1 MNRNVIFITGVSG
14 SGKTTLGR
22 LLAQRLDI
30 PFADGDDFHPPE
42 NIHKM
47 QSGVPLND
55 ADRLPWLE
63 AIRRFAVDAVQRSSV
78 VIACSALK
86 AAYRALL
93 SQGFPGRRCFWVHLN
108 GDYDTIYKR
117 LSARQ
122 GHFMPEQLLR
132 SQFDAYEPP
141 DDGLLLD
148 VAEPPER
155 LIQKIMDAMENQP
168 AEMGLIGLGVMGRNL
183 ARNFGRNG
191 MALAL
196 YNRHVPGKEER
207 VAEQCVADYRELSG
221 AAAFEDLPAFVA
233 SLALPRKI
241 FLMIEA
247 GPAVDQVL
255 DALLPLLSPGDVVI
269 DGGNSHYNDTLRR
282 AERLNT
288 AGIHYLGAGVSG
300 GEEGALNGP
309 AIMPGGSAEGYRLVE
324 PYLHA
329 AAAKDAAG
337 KPCCAYIGPDGAGHF
352 VKMVHNGI
360 EYAEMQLLSEVYT
373 FLRWELRLDIEAVAA
388 ELQNWQ
394 QTELQSYLLGITLD
408 ILRYRE
414 NGAPLIDQILD
425 KAGNKG
431 TGSWT
436 TVAACELG
444 VPASVIA
451 AALFAR
457 YQSAHKEERNAL
469 NGQYNMPGARLGL
482 RHAAIKNAYAFS
494 RIINHHQGFHL
505 IREASVQYGWNIDAA
520 ELARIWTNGCIIRS
534 QLMQQI
540 SEWVGNAPSLMAHPE
555 VAEQLHTYYPAMR
568 NVLSALCL
576 SKHSYP
582 CLMAALAGFNGATE
596 AQSGANLI
604 QAQRDYFGAHTYERV
619 DNPGGG
625 KYHTH
630 WTKKL

>member
-22 LLAQRLDI
+22 LLAQRLGI
-30 PFADGDDFHPPE
+30 PFADGDDFHSPE
-42 NIHKM
+42 NVQKM

-55 ADRLPWLE
+55 ADRLPWLA
-63 AIRRFAVDAVQRSSV
+63 AIRGFAADAVQRSSV

-86 AAYRALL
+86 TAYRALL
-93 SQGFPGRRCFWVHLN
+93 SQGVPRCFWVHLN

-141 DDGLLLD
+141 EDGLLLD
-148 VAEPPER
+148 VAAPPER
-155 LIQKIMDAMENQP
+155 LIQKIMDAMKNQP
-168 AEMGLIGLGVMGRNL
+168 AEIGLIGLGVMGRSL

-191 MALAL
+191 IVLAL
-196 YNRHVPGKEER
+196 YNRHVTGKEER

-221 AAAFEDLPAFVA
+221 ATAFEDLPAFVA

-241 FLMIEA
+241 LLMIEA

-255 DALLPLLSPGDVVI
+255 AALLPLLSPGDVVT

-282 AERLNT
+282 AERLEM
-288 AGIHYLGAGVSG
+288 AGIHYLGTGVSG

-309 AIMPGGSAEGYRLVE
+309 AIMPGGSADGYRLFE
-324 PYLHA
+324 PYLRA
-329 AAAKDAAG
+329 AAAKDATG
-337 KPCCAYIGPDGAGHF
+337 KPCCAYIGPGGAGHF

-360 EYAEMQLLSEVYT
+360 EYAEMQLLAEVYT

-388 ELQNWQ
+388 ALEAWQ
-394 QTELQSYLLGITLD
+394 QTELQSYLLGITVD
-408 ILRYRE
+408 ILRHRE
-414 NGAPLIDQILD
+414 NDAPLIDQILD

-431 TGSWT
+431 TGNWT

-457 YQSAHKEERNAL
+457 YQSACKEERTL
-469 NGQYNMPGARLGL
+469 LSGQYGMPGARLGL
-482 RHAAIKNAYAFS
+482 PLDGIKNAYAFS

-520 ELARIWTNGCIIRS
+520 ESARIWTNGCIIRS
-534 QLMQQI
+534 QLMQHI
-540 SEWVGNAPSLMAHPE
+540 SEWIGHAPSLMNHPE
-555 VAEQLHTYYPAMR
+555 VMGQLQSYYPATR

-576 SKHSYP
+576 SKHSFP
-582 CLMAALAGFNGATE
+582 CLMAALAGFNGAIGE
-596 AQSGANLI
+596 QSGANLI

-619 DNPGGG
+619 DDPSGG
-625 KYHTH
+625 KHHTL
-630 WTKKL
+630 WTKKS